1 MFNFNKNYFLVTI
14 LVFISEV
21 FIALFID
28 DSFVRPY
35 LGDVLVVILIFCFVK
50 SFLKLPVL
58 LVTLFVLLF
67 AFTIELLQYINLV
80 EKLGLE
86 KSKVARTVIG
96 TSFAWED
103 LLCYVVGI
111 VVVIVI
117 EKYTQQSKKRT
128 NTHKSIKIY

>member
-35 LGDVLVVILIFCFVK
+35 LGDVLVVILIYCFVK

>member
-35 LGDVLVVILIFCFVK
+35 LGDVLVVILIYCFLK

-117 EKYTQQSKKRT
+117 EKYTQQSKKK
-128 NTHKSIKIY
+128 NKYPQID